1 MHQILNNLVRT
12 KKTKRLDHIKQADI
26 IIMYMTYYCVV
37 DPKTLQNDSNKV

>member
-26 IIMYMTYYCVV
+26 MYMTYYSVV